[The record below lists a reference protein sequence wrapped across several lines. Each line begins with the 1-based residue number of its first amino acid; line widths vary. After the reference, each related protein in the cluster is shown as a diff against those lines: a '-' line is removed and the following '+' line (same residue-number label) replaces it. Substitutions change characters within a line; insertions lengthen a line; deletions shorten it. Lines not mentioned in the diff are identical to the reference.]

1 MNEER
6 REGETVVRLEGEL
19 TIQRAGELRQ
29 ALLRAGESSARVSM
43 EFEDFEGADL
53 SFMQLV
59 CAAHQESVRSGWSLS
74 WGPSVPEAFLKS
86 AEGYGFCRG
95 RGCAR
100 DKDGSCMWK
109 ALKGRHTYSD
119 NTLEQCAVSA
129 CAGREQ

>member
-6 REGETVVRLEGEL
+6 REGETVVRLKGAL

-29 ALLRAGESSARVSM
+29 VLLRAAERSAGVLM

-59 CAAHQESVRSGWSLS
+59 CAAHQESVRAGWSLS
-74 WGPSVPEAFLKS
+74 WGPSVPAAFLRS
-86 AEGYGFCRG
+86 VEGYGFCRG

-100 DKDGSCMWK
+100 DRDGSCMWK
-109 ALKGRHTYSD
+109 ALKGRQTYSD
-119 NTLEQCAVSA
+119 NTLEKCAVSA
-129 CAGREQ
+129 RAGREQ